1 MRPKR
6 AFLVLL
12 IVGLVVLAGCT
23 GGGPS
28 TSTQPSTTS
37 TDTLPNPTT
46 HSSST
51 SSPTTT
57 QSAGSLKV
65 HYINVGQSA
74 STLIVSPTGKTM
86 LIDSGDWRNDGE
98 YVLQYLKQHNISRID
113 SLVTS
118 HADADHIG
126 GNAAIINY
134 YETKANGIGAVYD
147 PGIASSSRY
156 VSTLPGCR

>member
-12 IVGLVVLAGCT
+12 IASLVVLAGCT

-28 TSTQPSTTS
+28 TSTQSSTTP
-37 TDTLPNPTT
+37 TDTLSNTIT

-51 SSPTTT
+51 SSPTT
-57 QSAGSLKV
+57 QPAGSLTV
-65 HYINVGQSA
+65 HFINVGQSA
-74 STLIVSPTGKTM
+74 STLIVSPTGETM

-98 YVLQYLKQHNISRID
+98 YVLRYLKQHNISRID
-113 SLVTS
+113 YLVTS

-134 YETKANGIGAVYD
+134 YETKADGIGAVYD

-156 VSTLPGCR
+156 VSTLLGCR